1 MKKGKTF
8 NCKEHAVATVKSYS
22 KILPVEV
29 LSKLVNRSFVD
40 ASVCGLEAGVRL
52 AALLKNLFFEYLM
65 PASR

>member
-1 MKKGKTF
+1 MF
-8 NCKEHAVATVKSYS
+8 NCREHSVATVKNYS

-52 AALLKNLFFEYLM
+52 HYYKKNLYFEYLM